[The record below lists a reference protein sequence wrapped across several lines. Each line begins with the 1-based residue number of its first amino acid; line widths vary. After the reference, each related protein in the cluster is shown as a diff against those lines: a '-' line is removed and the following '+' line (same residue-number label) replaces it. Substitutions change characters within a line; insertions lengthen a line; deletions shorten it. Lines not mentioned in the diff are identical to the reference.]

1 LKVERIG
8 WIMKGVGFL
17 WVLIAMCSGFSAVA
31 WELATGSI
39 PEMVESAHAHLATC
53 SIIIVVIG
61 LAMAYGAKRF
71 DIEEHETA
79 AKASA
84 VLSPLGVMVN
94 FIAEYIWGATG
105 INLGPIS
112 IIGMVLFFIG
122 IVCGI
127 RVCLAGRSALK
138 EELGVE

>member
-1 LKVERIG
+1 
-8 WIMKGVGFL
+8 MKGVGFL
-17 WVLIAMCSGFSAVA
+17 WILVAICSGFSAVA
-31 WELATGSI
+31 WNLATGSI

-71 DIEEHETA
+71 DIEEHESA

-84 VLSPLGVMVN
+84 VLCPLGVMVS
-94 FIAEYIWGATG
+94 FIAEYVWGATG
-105 INLGPIS
+105 VNLGPVS
-112 IIGMVLFFIG
+112 IIGMILFFIG

-138 EELGVE
+138 EELGIE